1 MRGAALVRTLFGL
14 ALGLGVASA
23 AGPSNAG
30 PAPAPKPTPPA
41 PAPAESVF
49 VCKGPGSKRYHLDKD
64 CRGLSRCSTP
74 VEKVTLKQA
83 RAMGRTL
90 CGWED

>member
-1 MRGAALVRTLFGL
+1 MKGSKGILLSFFFLLF
-14 ALGLGVASA
+14 SSFNF
-23 AGPSNAG
+23 PSTG
-30 PAPAPKPTPPA
+30 ETK
-41 PAPAESVF
+41 VHI
-49 VCKGPGSKRYHLDKD
+49 CMGKGSKRYHYDKH

-74 VEKVTLKQA
+74 LKTVTLEKA